1 MQGPW
6 RVLCGV
12 RRLWAEMY
20 LQELLVAL
28 LPSRKD
34 PELCVPHGMRAGE
47 CAAVGA
53 PSWVGR
59 EGVAKRLCFHLWVGY
74 LMLILRLVT
83 VLV

>member
-1 MQGPW
+1 
-6 RVLCGV
+6 
-12 RRLWAEMY
+12 MY

-28 LPSRKD
+28 LPSHKD

-59 EGVAKRLCFHLWVGY
+59 EGVAKRLCFQLWVG
-74 LMLILRLVT
+74 T
-83 VLV
+83 